1 MISVAKENF
10 SIRQICDSGQCFRLR
25 KLNQPAH
32 ETGSIK
38 KEEGRWKEPKE
49 AAEAERYGLTAFGR
63 FLEIEERQ
71 NEITFHC
78 EEEEFEQIWK
88 GYFDLEEDYGK
99 IIALIDE
106 KDDYLLRAA
115 AFGSGIRILRQDLW
129 EMIVSFIISQQNNI
143 KRIRKCIDYLCERY
157 GEKRKTQSGI
167 VYYDFPTPKALSD
180 VSMEDLYACNLG
192 YRSRYIHETAVSIAS
207 GQVDL
212 KALRAMAYEEAKTE
226 LMKLHGVGVKV
237 AECICL
243 FALHQTQAFPVDT
256 HIHKV
261 LAKQYPEGFP
271 VQRYKGYEGTLQQYI
286 FYYDIMSVSEESML
300 AYSTNGEWRS

>member
-10 SIRQICDSGQCFRLR
+10 SIKQICDSGQCFRLR
-25 KLNQPAH
+25 KLNGPGH
-32 ETGSIK
+32 EMGPTK
-38 KEEGRWKEPKE
+38 KEKGRLWKEPKE
-49 AAEAERYGLTAFGR
+49 AAEVERYGLTAFGK

-78 EEEEFEQIWK
+78 KEEEFERIWK

-99 IIALIDE
+99 IIDLIDE
-106 KDDYLLRAA
+106 EDDYLLRAA
-115 AFGSGIRILRQDLW
+115 AFGSGVRILRQDLW

-157 GEKRKTQSGI
+157 GEKRKTESGM
-167 VYYDFPTPKALSD
+167 VYYDFPTPKVLCNASL
-180 VSMEDLYACNLG
+180 EDLYACNLG
-192 YRSRYIHETAVSIAS
+192 YRSRYIHETAASIAS
-207 GQVDL
+207 GRVDL
-212 KALRAMAYEEAKTE
+212 KALRTMTYEEAKAE

-261 LAKQYPEGFP
+261 LAEQYPEGFP
-271 VQRYKGYEGTLQQYI
+271 VKRYKGYEGTLQQYI
-286 FYYDIMSVSEESML
+286 FYYDLMK
-300 AYSTNGEWRS
+300 